1 MKLTCLKRG
10 ILLCDYLAFRVK
22 WLYLQRIS
30 ANDSIIMQ
38 SKAEIIH
45 ILKRFKETSAH
56 KYGIR
61 ALGIFGSFAR
71 GQQNEKSDLDIVV
84 TLDEPDFFIVEK
96 IKEELERRIPL
107 NIDIVNFRNTLR
119 DSLKENIQ
127 RDAIYI

>member
-1 MKLTCLKRG
+1 
-10 ILLCDYLAFRVK
+10 
-22 WLYLQRIS
+22 
-30 ANDSIIMQ
+30 MQ

-45 ILKRFKETSAH
+45 ILKRFKKTSAH